1 MKKLLTI
8 AYLIAI
14 IAFTLSSCARK
25 SSPDSVA
32 EKFLTHMSKG
42 EFEKASE
49 YATEE
54 TRQMLSIAAAFAGDQ
69 YEESGKPENVT
80 CEVEGDNAKCIYTID
95 GEQETIDLVY
105 QDGKWLVHQQK

>member
-8 AYLIAI
+8 VFLVAI
-14 IAFTLSSCARK
+14 TSLSLSSCTRK
-25 SSPDSVA
+25 SNPESVA
-32 EKFLTHMSKG
+32 EKFLSHMSKG

-49 YATEE
+49 YATEQ

-69 YEESGKPENVT
+69 YDESGKPENVT
-80 CEVEGDNAKCIYTID
+80 CEVEGDTAICIYTVD
-95 GEQETIDLVY
+95 GEQETLDLVY